1 MQRLSQWLR
10 KIRQVFRRKRREIPD
25 ALWRANVARLPLLR
39 RLHPYELHHLKV
51 LAEELLH
58 TKTITGA
65 RGFEITDE
73 IAVFIMAQAAL
84 PVLNLTLDLYDDV
97 PGIVVYPGA
106 FVVRQK
112 QIDQL
117 GMVQEW
123 RETLAGQAMDAGGA
137 IVLSWEDVEE
147 SSDFWS
153 RRNVVIHEFAHK
165 IDMRRRGANGCPPFL
180 LPYHQGMQVD
190 HWQRVFT
197 TAFED
202 FRRRVRS
209 FERPLQ
215 ITADSPPDL
224 LQQLHEQGIR
234 PLPMDP
240 YAGKNAAEFYA
251 VASEVFFTAP
261 TQMALDYPDLYHLMA
276 RYYMQQPIAQA

>member
-10 KIRQVFRRKRREIPD
+10 KIRQLFRRKRREIPD
-25 ALWRANVARLPLLR
+25 ALWRATVARLALLR
-39 RLHPYELHHLKV
+39 RLNPDELRRLKT
-51 LAEELLH
+51 LTEELLH
-58 TKTITGA
+58 TKTITGV
-65 RGFEITDE
+65 RGLDVTDDV
-73 IAVFIMAQAAL
+73 AVFIMAQAAL

-97 PGIVVYPGA
+97 PGVVVYPSA

-112 QIDQL
+112 QVDQL
-117 GMVQEW
+117 GIVQEW
-123 RETLAGQAMDAGGA
+123 HETLAGQAMDAGGTIA
-137 IVLSWEDVEE
+137 LSWEDVDEG
-147 SSDFWS
+147 SDFWS
-153 RRNVVIHEFAHK
+153 RRNVVIHEFSHK

-180 LPYHQGMQVD
+180 LPYHQGMKID
-190 HWQRVFT
+190 HWQRIFT

-215 ITADSPPDL
+215 ITAETPPDL
-224 LQQLHEQGIR
+224 LHQLHEQGIR

-240 YAGKNAAEFYA
+240 YAGKNAAEFFA

-261 TQMALDYPDLYHLMA
+261 TQLALDYPDLYHLME
-276 RYYMQQPIAQA
+276 RYYLQHPIARA